1 MNVTFFGRHCRFSA
15 RILSAL
21 LEHGHHVGLIVLPGR
36 PGTGARIAQSPSA
49 KPRLALTPVDRSV
62 AALPTVS
69 SLAWSAGVKVA
80 EVSREE
86 LESIPLRYRELS
98 TGIAVSACYPWRLPE
113 NVLDAPPAG
122 AVNVHP
128 SLLPAHR
135 GPDPVFWTL
144 HAGDRMTG
152 STIHQ
157 MTGRLDGG
165 PILAQ
170 RPLEIPLRI
179 RYHDLEQQL
188 VDLGA
193 HLLCETLDRIA
204 TGASSA
210 IEQADT
216 DESFEDFPSRTD
228 LQIDPTWPA
237 ERAFRFVY
245 GAGASHG
252 PITLLLPDGETRL
265 LRDALTLRTGKQP
278 HLPDGKTRLPH
289 DALALRTGKQP
300 LPAES
305 DGDGRVAVQFSDGV
319 VVFRESAQGASG

>member
-1 MNVTFFGRHCRFSA
+1 VNVTFFGRHCRFSA
-15 RILSAL
+15 RVLSAL

-36 PGTGARIAQSPSA
+36 PGTGARIAQSRSA
-49 KPRLALTPVDRSV
+49 KPRLSLTPVDRSV
-62 AALPTVS
+62 AVLPTVS

-86 LESIPLRYRELS
+86 LESVPQRYRELS
-98 TGIAVSACYPWRLPE
+98 TGILVSACYPWQLPE

-122 AVNVHP
+122 AINVHP

-144 HAGDRMTG
+144 RAGDRMTG

-157 MTGRLDGG
+157 MTGRLDAG

-170 RPLEIPLRI
+170 QPLEIPLRI

-193 HLLCETLDRIA
+193 RLLYETLDRIA
-204 TGASSA
+204 TGASRA
-210 IEQADT
+210 VEQPDS
-216 DESFEDFPSRTD
+216 DVSFEDFPGRTD
-228 LQIDPTWPA
+228 LRIDPTWPA

-245 GAGASHG
+245 GVGASHG
-252 PITLLLPDGETRL
+252 PITLLLPDGKTHL
-265 LRDALTLRTGKQP
+265 LN
-278 HLPDGKTRLPH
+278 
-289 DALALRTGKQP
+289 DALALRTGTQSRP
-300 LPAES
+300 TES
-305 DGDGRVAVQFSDGV
+305 DGAGRVAVQFSDGV
-319 VVFRESAQGASG
+319 VVFRESTPGANG